1 MNNKMALGNF
11 LDAGGLVEI
20 RLRRELRHLGFNEIY
35 FAANSLESARTM
47 ALRLRTA
54 ECNLQKIIHR
64 RDLSIDMFVDSIVFC
79 WDRTL
84 YELGELHPPLIKL
97 FTWPENRYVQES
109 GRILPY
115 YLIAKNKCL

>member
-1 MNNKMALGNF
+1 MTLGNF

-20 RLRRELRHLGFNEIY
+20 RLRGELRHLGFNEIY

-54 ECNLQKIIHR
+54 EFDLQEILHR
-64 RDLSIDMFVDSIVFC
+64 QDLTVDMFVDNIVFC
-79 WDRTL
+79 WNRTI
-84 YELGELHPPLIKL
+84 YELENPHPPLIKL
-97 FTWPENRYVQES
+97 FRWPEDRHVQEP
-109 GRILPY
+109 GRFRPH

>member
-1 MNNKMALGNF
+1 MALGNF